1 MKRETKITQMIRQLK
16 KDDIYSLMLFTL
28 YKLRDIPDYLTLS
41 ELSYILSDDNI
52 ARFLSYFGGMTLRIP
67 TSKDMRLI
75 TKALL
80 VYEFVN
86 VEEQDFGKALLEVS
100 DEEFSKDEIKNAYLK
115 VMEVMDNYEFGDV
128 VR

>member
-52 ARFLSYFGGMTLRIP
+52 ARFLSYFGGMTLKIP

-86 VEEQDFGKALLEVS
+86 IEEQDFGKALLEVS

>member
-128 VR
+128 AR

>member
-100 DEEFSKDEIKNAYLK
+100 DDEFSKDEIKNAYLK

>member
-86 VEEQDFGKALLEVS
+86 IEEQDFGKALLEVS